1 MARRALTDPDFA
13 PQRIVL
19 RAPNPLGDAVMAE
32 PALRAI
38 AARFPRAQVDV
49 ALPAALAPLAA
60 CWKFAAGVVALPR
73 ARGAA
78 KLGAALAASRA
89 LRAGRYDLAVLL
101 PNSLGSALATR
112 AAGIARI
119 VGYAR
124 DARRLLLSDPIV
136 PPANPRGEH
145 MLAYYWRIADALGCG
160 VLPGAARIAADP
172 TAAPSVFAADERT
185 RPAIVP
191 SAEAEAKG
199 AALLAKHGLA
209 AGRFVVLAPGA
220 AYGPAKQW
228 PVAHYQA
235 LARALARDHAIVV
248 AGTPDERPIAAE
260 IAAAC
265 NGVDLAG
272 ATDLAGLIGVL
283 ARARGFVGND
293 SGAAHLAGALGVPGV
308 VIYGSTS
315 DAHSGQIGAGLAIV
329 NRRIE
334 CSPCFARVCPL
345 GHLRCLTE
353 IAPETVRAAL
363 DGAAAAS

>member
-1 MARRALTDPDFA
+1 MARRALTDPGFA
-13 PQRIVL
+13 PRRIVL
-19 RAPNPLGDAVMAE
+19 RTPNPLGDAVMAE

-38 AARFPRAQVDV
+38 AAHFPHARVDV
-49 ALPAALAPLAA
+49 AVPAALAPLAA
-60 CWKFAAGVVALPR
+60 CWGFAAGVIALPR

-78 KLGAALAASRA
+78 KLGAALAAARA

-101 PNSLGSALATR
+101 PNSLDSAFAAR
-112 AAGIARI
+112 AAGIGRI

-124 DARRLLLSDPIV
+124 DARRLLLSDPIA

-145 MLAYYWRIADALGCG
+145 MLAYYWRLAEALGCG
-160 VLPGAARIAADP
+160 ALPGGARIAAAP
-172 TAAPSVFAADERT
+172 TSAPAVFAADART
-185 RPAIVP
+185 RPALTP
-191 SAEAEAKG
+191 SADAHAKG
-199 AALLAKHGLA
+199 ASLLARHGLA
-209 AGRFVVLAPGA
+209 GRGFVVLAPGA

-235 LARALARDHAIVV
+235 LARDLARDHAIVV
-248 AGTPDERPIAAE
+248 VGTPDERAIAAA

-265 NGVDLAG
+265 GGVDLAG

-293 SGAAHLAGALGVPGV
+293 SGAAHLAGALGIAGV

-353 IAPETVRAAL
+353 ITPDTVREAL
-363 DGAAAAS
+363 ERAASAG